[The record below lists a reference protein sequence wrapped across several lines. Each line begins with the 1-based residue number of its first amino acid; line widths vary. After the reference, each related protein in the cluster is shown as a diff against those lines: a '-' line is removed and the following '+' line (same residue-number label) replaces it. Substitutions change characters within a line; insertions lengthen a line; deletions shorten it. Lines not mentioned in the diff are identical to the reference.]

1 MTGMQNAPP
10 VLPSRGAASIHRSS
24 MARSTRLPS
33 CGLNSPNASRTMSS
47 PSFQLSSAG
56 ATGSGATRSAHC
68 SPSGVPCRRAFTF
81 IQRRKSGSESRTAVC
96 IASNVGRPIELAN
109 SEASSGLSQL
119 RRRLTMFA
127 SPLIAFIAAAHGT
140 ATRGH
145 ASRSAAYAT
154 RRTNG
159 SPWVASPRTAGIG
172 RRSVVPSGNDT
183 SAVSCDVTSD
193 CRRPQADEATVP
205 SWA

>member
-1 MTGMQNAPP
+1 
-10 VLPSRGAASIHRSS
+10 
-24 MARSTRLPS
+24 
-33 CGLNSPNASRTMSS
+33 
-47 PSFQLSSAG
+47 
-56 ATGSGATRSAHC
+56 
-68 SPSGVPCRRAFTF
+68 
-81 IQRRKSGSESRTAVC
+81 
-96 IASNVGRPIELAN
+96 
-109 SEASSGLSQL
+109 
-119 RRRLTMFA
+119 MFA

-145 ASRSAAYAT
+145 ASRSAAYAA